1 MKKQMIV
8 AASLCVTMALTGC
21 KSSESAYRKAYEKA
35 QAVQQVVEEPE
46 SQTANVVTPVVEVPV
61 TQTATTDNNDN
72 VNVRQEQVDL
82 ISGSGLKAYS
92 VVVGSFSV
100 LANAQGVQNKLNSAG
115 YNAQIVQ
122 NSGKMY
128 RVVATTFD
136 TKGEAVRS
144 RDDLRTQY
152 KDAWLLYSK

>member
-1 MKKQMIV
+1 MKKQMII
-8 AASLCVTMALTGC
+8 AASLCVALALTGC

-46 SQTANVVTPVVEVPV
+46 VTTVVTPVVEVPV

-72 VNVRQEQVDL
+72 VNVRSEQVNV
-82 ISGSGLKAYS
+82 ISGAGLKPFS

-100 LANAQGVQNKLNSAG
+100 LANAQGVQNKLNNAG

-122 NSGKMY
+122 NSSKMY

-136 TKGEAVRS
+136 TKSEAVRS

>member
-8 AASLCVTMALTGC
+8 AASLCVALALTGC

-35 QAVQQVVEEPE
+35 QAVQQVVEEP
-46 SQTANVVTPVVEVPV
+46 QVATVVTPVVEVPV
-61 TQTATTDNNDN
+61 TQAATTDNNDN
-72 VNVRQEQVDL
+72 INVRSEQVNV
-82 ISGSGLKAYS
+82 ISGAGLKPYS

-122 NSGKMY
+122 NSSKMY

-136 TKGEAVRS
+136 TKNEAVRS

>member
-1 MKKQMIV
+1 MKKQMII
-8 AASLCVTMALTGC
+8 AASLCMALALTGC

-35 QAVQQVVEEPE
+35 QAVQQVVEEP
-46 SQTANVVTPVVEVPV
+46 VVETPVVSQVTQVPV
-61 TQTATTDNNDN
+61 TQTTTTDNNDN
-72 VNVRQEQVDL
+72 VNVRSEQVNV
-82 ISGSGLKAYS
+82 ISGTGLKPYS

-100 LANAQGVQNKLNSAG
+100 LANAQGLQNKLNGAG
-115 YNAQIVQ
+115 YSAQIVQ

-136 TKGEAVRS
+136 SKSDAVRS

-152 KDAWLLYSK
+152 KDAWLLYAK